1 VRKETPR
8 EFAEFEREFR
18 EWENGRETLK
28 RVRLELRNL
37 SLLSIINF
45 IALLWVIYVVGGR

>member
-1 VRKETPR
+1 MRKETPR